1 MADKVTFE
9 LVSPSRL
16 LASEDVDMVV
26 VPGEEGDFGVMPGH
40 TPVLSTVR
48 AGVVDIHNDGQV
60 TKRLFVEGGFA
71 EATDERCTVLAEEA
85 TPLDEITAEAAGER
99 LAKAQEALN
108 SADDESR
115 DAAEKELR
123 TAEVL
128 AQAVGR

>member
-16 LASEDVDMVV
+16 LASEEVDMVV

-71 EATDERCTVLAEEA
+71 EATAERCTVLAEEA

-115 DAAEKELR
+115 DAVEKELR

>member
-115 DAAEKELR
+115 DAVEKELR

>member
-16 LASEDVDMVV
+16 LASEEVDMVV

-71 EATDERCTVLAEEA
+71 EATAERCTVLAEEA
-85 TPLDEITAEAAGER
+85 TPLDEITAEAAGDR

-115 DAAEKELR
+115 AAAEKELR